1 MAIITSLLDNDLYKI
16 SMQQVVLHQ
25 FPEIDVE
32 YKFQCRTSEID
43 LRPYRTMIEAEVDH
57 LCSLRFRPEE
67 LEYLSSLAF
76 IKKDYIDFLHLLQL
90 NRQHV
95 HIYEEN
101 ETLQI
106 RIAGPWF
113 LTILFEVPILAIVN
127 EIYFSQI
134 TQEPGIDYSGARDR
148 LHDKIKLASEMGL
161 MYKFADFGTRRR
173 FSFRWHSEL
182 ISTLAQ
188 STINHRN
195 FVGTSNVLLAM
206 LNGVRPIGTMAHE
219 FIQAGQA
226 VGVRLV
232 DSQKFMLQKWVDEY
246 RGDLGIALSDTV
258 GLDAFLRDFD
268 KYFSKLYD
276 GVRQDSGDPFEAA
289 EKIIA
294 HYEKMQ
300 IDPLTKVVIFSD
312 GLDFPHARDL
322 LDTFKDRI
330 NVSFGI
336 GTNLT
341 NDFPG
346 IDPIQIVMKMIKCN
360 GQPVAKISDTPDKGM
375 CEDAAYLSYLK
386 RVFNDKK

>member
-1 MAIITSLLDNDLYKI
+1 MPIISSLLDNDLYKLT
-16 SMQQVVLHQ
+16 MGQAVLHE

-32 YKFQCRTSEID
+32 YKFQCRTKGID
-43 LRPYRTMIEAEVDH
+43 LRPYRTGIEAEIDH
-57 LCSLRFRPEE
+57 LCSLRFSSKE
-67 LEYLSSLAF
+67 LEYLKTLPF
-76 IKKDYIDFLHLLQL
+76 IKKDYLDFLRLLQL
-90 NRQHV
+90 NREHV
-95 HIYEEN
+95 HIYEEDDS
-101 ETLQI
+101 LQI

-113 LTILFEVPILAIVN
+113 LTILFEVPVLAIVN
-127 EIYFSQI
+127 EYYFSHI
-134 TQEPGIDYSGARDR
+134 TAQKEINYSGARDR
-148 LHDKIKLASEMGL
+148 LQEKINMAYEMSPA
-161 MYKFADFGTRRR
+161 YKFADFGTRRR

-182 ISTLAQ
+182 VSQLAQ
-188 STINHRN
+188 SNINQRN
-195 FVGTSNVLLAM
+195 FVGTSNVLLAK

-276 GVRQDSGDPFEAA
+276 GVRQDSGDPYEAC

-294 HYEKMQ
+294 HYERMQ
-300 IDPLTKVVIFSD
+300 IDPRTKVVIFSD
-312 GLDFPHARDL
+312 GLDFPHAREL

-346 IDPIQIVMKMIKCN
+346 IEPLQIVMKMIKCN
-360 GQPVAKISDTPDKGM
+360 GQPVAKISDTLEKGM
-375 CEDAAYLSYLK
+375 CEDAEYLFYLK
-386 RVFNDKK
+386 RVFSNGK